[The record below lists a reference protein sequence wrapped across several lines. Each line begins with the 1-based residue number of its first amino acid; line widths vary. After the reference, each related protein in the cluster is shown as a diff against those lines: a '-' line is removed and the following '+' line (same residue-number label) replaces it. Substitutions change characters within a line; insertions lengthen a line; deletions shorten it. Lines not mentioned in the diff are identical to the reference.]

1 MMLSRKWNMI
11 RLLRLLMGCA
21 IVIQAIV
28 EKEVIFGLV
37 GLAFAVMALFNFSCC
52 GSGTCYTNSKKESGK
67 EISYEEV

>member
-1 MMLSRKWNMI
+1 MLLSRKWNMI
-11 RLLRLLMGCA
+11 RLLRLLMGSA

-28 EKEVIFGLV
+28 EKEVMLGLV

-52 GSGTCYTNSKKESGK
+52 GAGTCYTNSKKENGK